1 VKLAIASGKGGT
13 GKTTVAVN
21 LAHVLAKKAPV
32 KFIDCDAEEP
42 NAYFFVKP
50 SFDAEREVSIQIPV
64 VDRALCNGCGECVKA
79 CAFNALAVL
88 GDKALVFK
96 EICHGCGGCTRVCPT
111 GAISEEP
118 NRLGVV
124 STGMAGNIAFV
135 EGRIDVGT
143 PLSVPVIKVA
153 RQEITDGDEIIILD
167 APPGTSCPVV
177 ATVAGCDYVLLV
189 TEPTPFGLNDLKL
202 AVELV
207 QEMGIPCGVVLNR
220 ADIGNE
226 DVEEYCRQEKIPV
239 HMRIPFDRRF
249 AETIAHGNL
258 LVEAF
263 PSWQPKFESL
273 WHKIQEGVKA

>member
-1 VKLAIASGKGGT
+1 MRVAIASGKGGT

-21 LAHVLAKKAPV
+21 LAHVLAQEEPV
-32 KFIDCDAEEP
+32 QFIDCDVEEP
-42 NAYFFVKP
+42 NAHFFLKP
-50 SFDAEREVSIQIPV
+50 SFDSKQEVSIQVPA
-64 VDRALCNGCGECVKA
+64 VDRELCTGCGECVKA

-124 STGMAGNIAFV
+124 STGTADNIKFV

-143 PLSVPVIKVA
+143 PLSVPVVKA
-153 RQEITDGDEIIILD
+153 AKRELRDGISILD

-207 QEMGIPCGVVLNR
+207 REMGIPCGVVLNR
-220 ADIGNE
+220 ADIGTG
-226 DVEEYCRQEKIPV
+226 DVEEYCRQEGIPV
-239 HMRIPFDRRF
+239 HMHIPFDRRF
-249 AETIAHGNL
+249 AETIAHGGL

-263 PSWQPKFESL
+263 PSWRPKFRSL
-273 WHKIQEGVKA
+273 WQQVQEGVKA